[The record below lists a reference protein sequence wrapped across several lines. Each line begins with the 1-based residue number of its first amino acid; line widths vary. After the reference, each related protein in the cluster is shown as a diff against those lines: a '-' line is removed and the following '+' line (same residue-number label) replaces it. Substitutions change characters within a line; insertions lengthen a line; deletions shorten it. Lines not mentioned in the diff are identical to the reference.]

1 MYALSNAMSSISMS
15 SSPDEDDSVSLVKI
29 SQKLSSELTDCS
41 SSSIDL
47 SEVSSSELNV
57 TFLPVGVVLADVPA
71 EPDDLSHSIYLVF
84 FGGVLIFRRSTTK
97 TKDQLQTC
105 DYQEC
110 IIWNSTQGHC
120 ACASTAL

>member
-15 SSPDEDDSVSLVKI
+15 SSPDEDKDSVSLVKI

-57 TFLPVGVVLADVPA
+57 TFLPVGVVLADIPA
-71 EPDDLSHSIYLVF
+71 EPDDLSRSIYLVF
-84 FGGVLIFRRSTTK
+84 FEGVLIF
-97 TKDQLQTC
+97 
-105 DYQEC
+105 
-110 IIWNSTQGHC
+110 
-120 ACASTAL
+120 